1 MHERL
6 AAIVLHGGHVQPAS
20 STGRYEEGPAR
31 HEAHP
36 SSIYPARSRHDVFPL
51 PSTLT
56 RRRHG
61 LSGLQGQPLRQRG
74 DFFFKEAE
82 ARRKPKRQIC
92 GAPFRFRDMREL
104 RVSALEGLGPPS
116 ARSPRSPRSP
126 ISPRSPRGSST
137 SFLSSF
143 DRDEMVVAAHDRM
156 MYNRQRS
163 QVRTASTATHATHCG
178 HTDGTC
184 PCSAAQAPHAAG
196 GALQRQ

>member
-1 MHERL
+1 MSNPPAPPAATRKDPHDTKRIHHLSTRL
-6 AAIVLHGGHVQPAS
+6 GAATMCFRSPRPSLDAVMVCLDSKAS
-20 STGRYEEGPAR
+20 LCAKK
-31 HEAHP
+31 
-36 SSIYPARSRHDVFPL
+36 
-51 PSTLT
+51 
-56 RRRHG
+56 
-61 LSGLQGQPLRQRG
+61 